1 MLENLRAMAVF
12 AAVVQRGSFSAAA
25 RQLNITTSAVSQ
37 QIRTLEQDLGVVV
50 LHRSTRKLSLT
61 EAGTVLYQNCLE
73 MVQAAERGRMRI
85 NELRNDIAG
94 DLRIATTP
102 ELGANHII
110 PALSNWMMA
119 HPQLNMSFEAD
130 NRYIDLI
137 DERIDIALRMSAG
150 LQDSSV
156 IARPLTRVDQVICAT
171 PQYVRQHGAPQHPEE
186 LQRMELVAINLI
198 RDADTPE
205 FRHSKTRQAASVRV
219 PVRVSTNNVFLA
231 KTLCLQSLGA
241 LRVLYLDVQKELA
254 SGELVELLPQWR
266 LPDYTLYAV
275 TLRREQQPLKIQR
288 CLDTLAQ
295 YFSQLPGGRSV

>member
-171 PQYVRQHGAPQHPEE
+171 PQYVRQHGAPQHP
-186 LQRMELVAINLI
+186 
-198 RDADTPE
+198 
-205 FRHSKTRQAASVRV
+205 
-219 PVRVSTNNVFLA
+219 
-231 KTLCLQSLGA
+231 
-241 LRVLYLDVQKELA
+241 
-254 SGELVELLPQWR
+254 
-266 LPDYTLYAV
+266 
-275 TLRREQQPLKIQR
+275 
-288 CLDTLAQ
+288 
-295 YFSQLPGGRSV
+295 